1 MTHPSKQTDDQD
13 ENGSK
18 DWECEVNVKFEK
30 KKSALEK
37 RKENRKKKEVEKEK
51 DRKYEAV
58 DSVLFDRYENSVGVY
73 TPLFPHSFGLIA
85 RWQIMIE
92 KNLF

>member
-1 MTHPSKQTDDQD
+1 M
-13 ENGSK
+13 
-18 DWECEVNVKFEK
+18 NVKFEK

-58 DSVLFDRYENSVGVY
+58 NSVLFEQGLKKNFDGRAY
-73 TPLFPHSFGLIA
+73 FPI
-85 RWQIMIE
+85 
-92 KNLF
+92 